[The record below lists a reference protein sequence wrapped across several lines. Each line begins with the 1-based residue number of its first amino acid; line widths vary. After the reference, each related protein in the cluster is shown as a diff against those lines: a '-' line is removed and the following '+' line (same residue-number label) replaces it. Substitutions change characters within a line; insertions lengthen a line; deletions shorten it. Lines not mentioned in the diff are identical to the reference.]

1 MSEIDNGG
9 QAFPVQVPEYNG
21 MPASYI
27 DGMSLRDWFAG
38 QALTALPPH
47 LHELQTDHWI
57 KIAEWSYNLAD
68 AMLYVR
74 KGKP

>member
-38 QALTALPPH
+38 QAMRARWGDGKAMTPEQTAMMAY
-47 LHELQTDHWI
+47 EV
-57 KIAEWSYNLAD
+57 AD
-68 AMLYVR
+68 AMLEAR
-74 KGKP
+74 KVKS

>member
-38 QALTALPPH
+38 QALPAL
-47 LHELQTDHWI
+47 I
-57 KIAEWSYNLAD
+57 SYDDYLDYSAAAVHAYKHAD
-68 AMLYVR
+68 AMLEAR
-74 KGKP
+74 KVKP